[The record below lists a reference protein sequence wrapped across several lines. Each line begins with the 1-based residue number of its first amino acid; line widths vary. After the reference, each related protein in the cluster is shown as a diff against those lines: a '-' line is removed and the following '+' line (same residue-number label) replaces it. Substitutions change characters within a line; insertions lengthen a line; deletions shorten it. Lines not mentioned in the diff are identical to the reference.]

1 MYWRTS
7 YIIINIARRGS
18 RPDHF
23 YQITVY
29 YDIQDLHTAAE
40 IDFRQPRILDLY
52 QDLEY
57 KRLHE

>member
-1 MYWRTS
+1 MYWTTS
-7 YIIINIARRGS
+7 YIIINISTTSRGRGS

-40 IDFRQPRILDLY
+40 IDY
-52 QDLEY
+52 
-57 KRLHE
+57 

>member
-1 MYWRTS
+1 MYWTTS
-7 YIIINIARRGS
+7 YHHHSTSRGRGS

-40 IDFRQPRILDLY
+40 IDYRQPRILDLY
-52 QDLEY
+52 QEFGYLI
-57 KRLHE
+57 